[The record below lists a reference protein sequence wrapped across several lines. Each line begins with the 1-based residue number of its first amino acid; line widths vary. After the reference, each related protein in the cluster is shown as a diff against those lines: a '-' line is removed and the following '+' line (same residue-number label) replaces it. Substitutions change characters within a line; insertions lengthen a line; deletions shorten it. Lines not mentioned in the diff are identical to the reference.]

1 MKGDYYESIQKKY
14 ESINNS
20 NNLIK
25 DEISIRPISASIKR
39 PDIFKF
45 NKTAVKIQ
53 KTEFPTLLNHLSQN
67 SQMSELQKAKSIS
80 KNVEKV
86 THTIIIQERLYDDNI
101 NLKSMISNLKKEN
114 NTLKTQINN
123 LEVKLKDNFRWK

>member
-1 MKGDYYESIQKKY
+1 MKGEYYESIQKKY
-14 ESINNS
+14 ELINNS

-25 DEISIRPISASIKR
+25 DEITIRPISASIKR

-53 KTEFPTLLNHLSQN
+53 KTEFPSLLNQITQS
-67 SQMSELQKAKSIS
+67 SQMSDLQKAKSIS

-86 THTIIIQERLYDDNI
+86 KFD
-101 NLKSMISNLKKEN
+101 
-114 NTLKTQINN
+114 
-123 LEVKLKDNFRWK
+123 

>member
-1 MKGDYYESIQKKY
+1 MKGDYYESNQKKF

-20 NNLIK
+20 NNLIR
-25 DEISIRPISASIKR
+25 DEITIRPISASIKR

-53 KTEFPTLLNHLSQN
+53 KTEFPSLLNQITQN

-86 THTIIIQERLYDDNI
+86 KFY
-101 NLKSMISNLKKEN
+101 
-114 NTLKTQINN
+114 
-123 LEVKLKDNFRWK
+123 

>member
-1 MKGDYYESIQKKY
+1 MKGDYYESNQKKF

-20 NNLIK
+20 NNLIR
-25 DEISIRPISASIKR
+25 DEITIRPISASIKR

-53 KTEFPTLLNHLSQN
+53 KTEFPSLLNQITQN

-86 THTIIIQERLYDDNI
+86 KFDLIEG
-101 NLKSMISNLKKEN
+101 K
-114 NTLKTQINN
+114 TL
-123 LEVKLKDNFRWK
+123 